1 MVSLDSKAH
10 QAGREMVERQEILE
24 LRVQVDNQDL
34 RVQLDSLEIQVSMV
48 VLDGLVHQD
57 LKDRLDSLALKV
69 VECSCFDIVTFW
81 LDQKIMQVK
90 LQHLFQIQTF
100 LSAHIPATYFQFEP
114 FRSFMMTNRW
124 HIEK

>member
-69 VECSCFDIVTFW
+69 IECSVLT
-81 LDQKIMQVK
+81 
-90 LQHLFQIQTF
+90 
-100 LSAHIPATYFQFEP
+100 
-114 FRSFMMTNRW
+114 
-124 HIEK
+124 